1 MAIEGIKLAIIGMSV
16 VFLFLALLVVLIG
29 ISTRL
34 LKRATEKERL
44 AITTVSLPHKR
55 GPVSSDPSR
64 TRLLAII
71 GAALAAHRV
80 RMKTVR

>member
-55 GPVSSDPSR
+55 GPVSSEGVLSSDKR
-64 TRLLAII
+64 GRLGDRAIVV
-71 GAALAAHRV
+71 L
-80 RMKTVR
+80 